1 MLADIDSFI
10 KFICVC
16 LFSIDY
22 KAKPKFQGKAPGT
35 AAASPRDSNHSSSPP
50 IRISSPVPFDDE
62 YSIMTGR
69 QDNAPVAS
77 VKAENLH
84 KDLQNFQGRDNIL
97 RSQEVKSPK
106 RSGSTTK
113 SPRPPMEIYSPR
125 KIISKNGT
133 KVHFVEGNVAKKP
146 SPPPSTTLPVELKSA
161 LKRSKSF
168 TADESRGIEN
178 IGFDRD
184 AFPLEYQGLIRRAVL
199 DPNSLSCQ
207 KLMELVRLICSKAVE
222 SVQYASPAA
231 QLCFSIIE
239 KEHDHTFLESLQNCC
254 REWYNERDKL
264 LRSPFLTSVGTTA
277 AGMRRWTAY
286 VSFLTELYLHV
297 KNQHCQ
303 MIQPTQSG
311 QLIGPHPNSPM
322 AHLALTLQTL
332 LYECANIIL
341 KPPSLNS
348 EGEIGIL
355 RKMLSSVGKQLEADC
370 AQRMQ
375 QLVINLR
382 DAFINPSIN
391 AQIRKTLLEL
401 IELHASGWQ
410 LDLPQTICREAK
422 TRNEVSLVLAQVTT
436 LEKDLKQQPVR
447 QISHKDIPSDLG
459 LKIEMAIPFAPN
471 RGPQDSPQL
480 S

>member
-1 MLADIDSFI
+1 MTDSFSL
-10 KFICVC
+10 KQ
-16 LFSIDY
+16 
-22 KAKPKFQGKAPGT
+22 K
-35 AAASPRDSNHSSSPP
+35 RDSNRSSSPP
-50 IRISSPVPFDDE
+50 IRISIPVPFDDE

-106 RSGSTTK
+106 RSGSATK

-133 KVHFVEGNVAKKP
+133 KVHFVEGNVVKKI

-303 MIQPTQSG
+303 MIQPTPSG
-311 QLIGPHPNSPM
+311 QLLGPHPNSPM

-370 AQRMQ
+370 SQRMQ
-375 QLVINLR
+375 LLVINLR

-410 LDLPQTICREAK
+410 LDLPQTMYYFPY
-422 TRNEVSLVLAQVTT
+422 TRL
-436 LEKDLKQQPVR
+436 
-447 QISHKDIPSDLG
+447 
-459 LKIEMAIPFAPN
+459 
-471 RGPQDSPQL
+471 
-480 S
+480 

>member
-1 MLADIDSFI
+1 MLTINNTQPPLRPFGRWAKWEVFKAVEKDS
-10 KFICVC
+10 KNE
-16 LFSIDY
+16 D
-22 KAKPKFQGKAPGT
+22 KNHPP
-35 AAASPRDSNHSSSPP
+35 SPT
-50 IRISSPVPFDDE
+50 IRISSSEPFDDE
-62 YSIMTGR
+62 TSIMTGR
-69 QDNAPVAS
+69 QDIAPVAS
-77 VKAENLH
+77 VKAENIH

-97 RSQEVKSPK
+97 RSQDMKPSK
-106 RSGSTTK
+106 RSVTSSK

-125 KIISKNGT
+125 NNLKKYSMKLGTSETVIPDAPNNLQHSHSSKEIISGKNGT
-133 KVHFVEGNVAKKP
+133 KVHFVEGHVTKKS
-146 SPPPSTTLPVELKSA
+146 SPPPSNALPLELKSA

-168 TADESRGIEN
+168 TADESPRGIES
-178 IGFDRD
+178 IGFEKD

-207 KLMELVRLICSKAVE
+207 KLMELVRLICCKAVE
-222 SVQYASPAA
+222 SVQYATPAA

-264 LRSPFLTSVGTTA
+264 LRAPFLTSVGTTA

-286 VSFLTELYLHV
+286 LSFITELYLHV

-303 MIQPTQSG
+303 MIQSTNSGNLTG
-311 QLIGPHPNSPM
+311 QLLGPHPNSPM

-332 LYECANIIL
+332 LYESANIIL
-341 KPPSLNS
+341 KPPSLNC
-348 EGEIGIL
+348 EGEIAIL

-370 AQRMQ
+370 SQRME

-382 DAFINPSIN
+382 DAFIYPSIN

-410 LDLPQTICREAK
+410 LDLPQTLYYFPY
-422 TRNEVSLVLAQVTT
+422 TRL
-436 LEKDLKQQPVR
+436 
-447 QISHKDIPSDLG
+447 
-459 LKIEMAIPFAPN
+459 
-471 RGPQDSPQL
+471 
-480 S
+480 

>member
-1 MLADIDSFI
+1 MVFQ
-10 KFICVC
+10 
-16 LFSIDY
+16 LFSL
-22 KAKPKFQGKAPGT
+22 KQK
-35 AAASPRDSNHSSSPP
+35 RDSNHSSSPP

-168 TADESRGIEN
+168 TADESRGIES

-355 RKMLSSVGKQLEADC
+355 RKMLSSVGKQLEPKGPPT
-370 AQRMQ
+370 RSG
-375 QLVINLR
+375 INR
-382 DAFINPSIN
+382 DA
-391 AQIRKTLLEL
+391 
-401 IELHASGWQ
+401 
-410 LDLPQTICREAK
+410 
-422 TRNEVSLVLAQVTT
+422 
-436 LEKDLKQQPVR
+436 LK
-447 QISHKDIPSDLG
+447 
-459 LKIEMAIPFAPN
+459 N
-471 RGPQDSPQL
+471 RGPFNQNPEPPFPNQ
-480 S
+480 